1 MSTTKGLTRGL
12 PSGTSLPRGYGIPQF
27 GSMSPEQQELALQK
41 KANAF
46 AAHRARFE
54 EKRRAENEKIAGEK
68 LEGQTIRTGTQYI
81 TIVGGIEKSHLG
93 AGISDFER
101 EVNEHLRMGWRPVG
115 GVSLDGGQAA
125 QALEKSIIPSYD
137 LLGEEEA
144 LLGMPARSAGL
155 EEVFSSNASSRGGS
169 NRRKRSVR
177 KNKTRKQ
184 K

>member
-1 MSTTKGLTRGL
+1 
-12 PSGTSLPRGYGIPQF
+12 
-27 GSMSPEQQELALQK
+27 
-41 KANAF
+41 
-46 AAHRARFE
+46 
-54 EKRRAENEKIAGEK
+54 
-68 LEGQTIRTGTQYI
+68 
-81 TIVGGIEKSHLG
+81 VGGIGRSHHG
-93 AGISDFER
+93 TGISDFER

-155 EEVFSSNASSRGGS
+155 EEVFSSSASSRGGS